1 MSLKIID
8 EVSNTTYLL
17 TEVTSTFNDDEY
29 HFELSDS
36 SGTKVY
42 IDYVLTA
49 YNDYKP
55 EDYSL
60 FIFKS
65 WILNSEN
72 NIFQAYEKD
81 INERIGWM
89 FPIQSLVSNEHK
101 YVGNSHFLKYA
112 YVAFLILLIN
122 REQYETFTPY
132 LQTTDSYR
140 LTEFYGDD
148 IIILV
153 LSNTQIQ
160 KLDNFHIDN
169 YLTSLYSYS
178 YYYCQPI
185 DNFKE
190 INSRANFQSP
200 GDTRLILQ
208 RNSSYLQGEVYL
220 HRLFKSLLKTEE
232 HPLVRFYLLY
242 QVIELIIEIIFEKSF
257 SDIINNFQNNTD
269 KNIYELKESIASISS
284 EKERISKLIATLEK
298 HFDGNTKTNLLLY
311 CNDLLVAFN
320 SEKKDSLA
328 LALYAVRSLIV
339 HKFRKLPEKDLPK
352 IAEINKEFENIVIKI
367 ILNYEEISI

>member
-81 INERIGWM
+81 INERVGWM

-101 YVGNSHFLKYA
+101 YVSNSHFLKYA
-112 YVAFLILLIN
+112 YVAFLKLLIN

-132 LQTTDSYR
+132 LQTIDSYR